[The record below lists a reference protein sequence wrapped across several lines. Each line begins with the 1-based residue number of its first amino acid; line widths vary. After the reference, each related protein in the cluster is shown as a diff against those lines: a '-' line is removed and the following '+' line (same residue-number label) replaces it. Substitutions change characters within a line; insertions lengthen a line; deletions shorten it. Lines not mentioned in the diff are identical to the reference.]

1 MSLFSS
7 HSGCKRTDRMTR
19 NWWQCF
25 YFIVC
30 FLRWQRVP
38 GAQLDEWTLVL
49 EGFLLVS
56 HMVEESDKKT
66 YTIEYGEMLGEVT
79 PNRGDMCMCGVD
91 QDKSWTLDPCS
102 EDIDWFCYAVEEFYS
117 ITFPKMQKCFRY
129 SCPQTSQTFRCL
141 RSKNELKLLLLK
153 VPSTGVKVVP
163 SQVRW
168 ELNQEPAV
176 WWCTCRRMRG
186 MTMERWLFIIQ

>member
-1 MSLFSS
+1 MAMLLFYSL
-7 HSGCKRTDRMTR
+7 
-19 NWWQCF
+19 
-25 YFIVC
+25 C

-91 QDKSWTLDPCS
+91 QDKS
-102 EDIDWFCYAVEEFYS
+102 
-117 ITFPKMQKCFRY
+117 
-129 SCPQTSQTFRCL
+129 
-141 RSKNELKLLLLK
+141 
-153 VPSTGVKVVP
+153 
-163 SQVRW
+163 
-168 ELNQEPAV
+168 
-176 WWCTCRRMRG
+176 
-186 MTMERWLFIIQ
+186 